1 MRLAPIVIVLG
12 LALSACSSAGGGPYP
27 SLAPRAAEAIDPRV
41 PVPEVVNDRPASAT
55 LTGRLA
61 DLVAQ
66 ARQGDA
72 DFAPAIDRA
81 EALASAAGAAQSES
95 WIAAQEALS
104 AADAARAPTIRALGD
119 IDALGATS
127 LQVLGGLA
135 PNDLAAIRTA
145 GAEVGQIAERQSRRL
160 QAIHQRL
167 GI

>member
-1 MRLAPIVIVLG
+1 MFRRAALIPILV
-12 LALSACSSAGGGPYP
+12 SACTTTPGGHEP
-27 SLAPRAAEAIDPRV
+27 SLAYRAAEAIDPRV
-41 PVPEVVNDRPASAT
+41 PIASEVIAGPADPALAARIGELLAQVRSGDAGFQAASSVAERLVASA
-55 LTGRLA
+55 G
-61 DLVAQ
+61 
-66 ARQGDA
+66 
-72 DFAPAIDRA
+72 P
-81 EALASAAGAAQSES
+81 AQSES

-104 AADAARAPTIRALGD
+104 AADAARAPTTRALGD

>member
-1 MRLAPIVIVLG
+1 MRLAPILIVLG

-41 PVPEVVNDRPASAT
+41 PVPEVVNDRPASAA
-55 LTGRLA
+55 LTSRLA
-61 DLVAQ
+61 ELVGQ

-72 DFAPAIDRA
+72 EFAPAVNRA
-81 EALASAAGAAQSES
+81 EQLASAAGATQSES

-104 AADAARAPTIRALGD
+104 AADAARAPTTRALGD
-119 IDALGATS
+119 IDGLGATS
-127 LQVLGGLA
+127 LQVQGGLA
-135 PNDLAAIRTA
+135 PNDLAAIRSA